1 MAGANLHPELQRPGQ
16 KVRDATFTLSSLA
29 GTHRETVLKYHRTV
43 VFRPHTSFPGTRE
56 ELPSSQI
63 MDSVVSMLGAV
74 LQVPSPAAQLTKV
87 LAGLRHTFVVADAT
101 LPDCPLV
108 FASDG

>member
-1 MAGANLHPELQRPGQ
+1 MRASEALW
-16 KVRDATFTLSSLA
+16 LSS
-29 GTHRETVLKYHRTV
+29 
-43 VFRPHTSFPGTRE
+43 
-56 ELPSSQI
+56 
-63 MDSVVSMLGAV
+63 GAV
-74 LQVPSPAAQLTKV
+74 VCLTVSCTLQVPGPAPQLTKV

>member
-1 MAGANLHPELQRPGQ
+1 MRLLCID
-16 KVRDATFTLSSLA
+16 V
-29 GTHRETVLKYHRTV
+29 
-43 VFRPHTSFPGTRE
+43 
-56 ELPSSQI
+56 
-63 MDSVVSMLGAV
+63 
-74 LQVPSPAAQLTKV
+74 QVPKAAGKLTKV

>member
-1 MAGANLHPELQRPGQ
+1 MA
-16 KVRDATFTLSSLA
+16 V
-29 GTHRETVLKYHRTV
+29 
-43 VFRPHTSFPGTRE
+43 
-56 ELPSSQI
+56 
-63 MDSVVSMLGAV
+63 
-74 LQVPSPAAQLTKV
+74 QVPSPAAQLTKV